1 MALPRSLAP
10 LRHRRYAALW
20 TGAFFSNIG
29 TWMETVAVGILVQE
43 ITGQAVWVAIVAAAG
58 FVPNAILGP
67 LGGALADR
75 APRRRILL
83 GTTAVQ
89 TVLAGV
95 LTALVALDAFEPW
108 AVTLIVLVSGCAGAL
123 GFPSYQSMMP
133 DIVPREEITAAAA
146 LGAAQWNLGRV
157 VGPALAGLV
166 IDAGGYEWAF
176 AINTLSFLAVIAAI
190 APLRLPLPTPKAGE
204 SILQSIKE
212 GVRFSLR
219 EPGIRAV
226 MIYVSLNSLLAAP
239 FIGLVASMAHE
250 VTGHA
255 RDASVLVTT
264 QGIGAVLMALM
275 LGSLAARYGN
285 RHVVLTALTGLPAA
299 LVLYALAPSLALSA
313 IAIFVVGFLYLG
325 CLSSFTSIAQ
335 LRAPAEFRG
344 RIMSSLMVLLGTMY
358 PLGLLIQGALADAIG
373 LRATMAGAAVVL
385 AVVIAGTR
393 ALNRGFDR
401 ELGDI
406 APRADTVPIAGTE

>member
-1 MALPRSLAP
+1 
-10 LRHRRYAALW
+10 
-20 TGAFFSNIG
+20 
-29 TWMETVAVGILVQE
+29 METVAVGILVTE
-43 ITGQAVWVAIVAAAG
+43 ITHQAVWAAIVAAAG
-58 FVPNAILGP
+58 FVPNAIIGP

-75 APRRRILL
+75 VPRRRLL
-83 GTTAVQ
+83 LATTGVQ

-95 LTALVALDAFEPW
+95 LTMLAAIDAVEPW
-108 AVTLIVLVSGCAGAL
+108 AVTLIVLGSGCAGAL

-157 VGPALAGLV
+157 VGPALAGVV
-166 IDAGGYEWAF
+166 IAAGGYEWAF
-176 AINTLSFLAVIAAI
+176 AINTLSFLAVIAVI
-190 APLRLPLPTPKAGE
+190 APLKLPIPVRKDGE
-204 SILQSIKE
+204 SIPQAIKNGIQFSIH
-212 GVRFSLR
+212 

-239 FIGLVASMAHE
+239 FIGLVAPMAKE

-264 QGIGAVLMALM
+264 QGIGAVLMALL
-275 LGSLAARYGN
+275 LGGLAARFGN
-285 RHVVLTALTGLPAA
+285 RHVVLTAVTALPAA
-299 LVLYALAPSLALSA
+299 LVLYAYAPSLALSA
-313 IAIFVVGFLYLG
+313 AAIFVVGFLYLG

-335 LRAPAEFRG
+335 LRAPQEFRG
-344 RIMSSLMVLLGTMY
+344 RVMSALMVLLGTMY
-358 PLGLLIQGALADAIG
+358 PLGLLIQGVLADAIG
-373 LRATMAGAAVVL
+373 LRATMAGAAVIL
-385 AVVIAGTR
+385 AVVVAGTR

-406 APRADTVPIAGTE
+406 APRADTMPIASAE